1 MSRMTVKPH
10 TADSDPAWDWNQL
23 ASLGEQLR
31 NENSF
36 TAQRDRILSMT
47 ARLISGRVD
56 VWLNES
62 IFRLPDWED
71 GKVFPPQPPLAG
83 MKRAIKT
90 GKLQTQNKI
99 KTKAAAGVTF
109 ASVPLEYQ
117 GLTLGVLQITRGK
130 GQVFSTAELTLL
142 PELAQMIAVSLFT
155 SHRAEV
161 EQFRLRQLNLVREVS
176 TQIANVLDVDEL
188 SARVTSLIQKTFNYY
203 YVAIFTLEQNSSALR
218 FRSSAV
224 ALRKGGIR
232 SGILE
237 GRNASIALEV
247 ETGQGL
253 IGEAVRTGQQII
265 CDDVRAD
272 VRFRFID
279 SLPETKSEVV
289 IPLKIEERVL
299 GVLDVQSNQFRAFHP
314 NDILVLHA
322 LADNIARAVDGAH
335 LYSSLRR
342 RADQLTLMSEVS
354 KSVTSTLNLSE
365 LMREAAALIHD
376 KFGYPYVSL
385 FTVHNNRR
393 LIVYEAGS
401 GRRSKKLEGFTLPLD
416 NPEGILSWTARHG
429 RTVLAN
435 DVSRDDRYL
444 PSLLPPKNTRS
455 EICVPLIFNDE
466 VLGLLDIQSDKLNAF
481 TENDQ
486 IMFESVADTMA
497 AAIRN
502 ADLYRSEQWRR
513 QVADSFREVAGLVS
527 DNAGV
532 DEVLETILSELARNL
547 PIDISAVWLLQDG
560 DLCLSAVHGADAGQL
575 ESVCISNPEAIYAMA
590 DALMSDVPIIR
601 RADEP
606 LWPSGLS
613 AGYDSSYSSIAAPLR
628 VGDRPL
634 GVLTLAHHTSG
645 RYGHEAQAI
654 TATFSSYAAV
664 AIENARLY
672 DSAQEQAYASAALL
686 QVAQAVVSLNDVDEI
701 LGTIT
706 RIMPILVGVHR
717 VALYRWHVSR
727 NSFIATHEYGFS
739 ENEET
744 DLTEKEF
751 VPGEFPVLD
760 HAFEQNRMFIQPLNP
775 KSTPRSWLKIRPE
788 AQGEADVVNAGR
800 LLMAVPLSIKNDLFG
815 VMLIEE
821 AENGRRFRSR
831 RIEIINGIAQ
841 QAALAIQNDLLQL
854 EMVVRER
861 LETEVQLARSIQ
873 QTFIPQTLPVN
884 GAWQFAARWRTARQ
898 VGGDFYDVIELPNG
912 NFGLFIA
919 DVSDKGMPAA
929 LFMALTRTLVRAAV
943 HEMDSPAAVLQR
955 VNDQLLP
962 DTQQG
967 MFVTAVYGVL
977 DTKLGTFTYV
987 NAGHN
992 PPFWVKGNADSAT
1005 GSGRRI
1011 EKLTRT
1017 AVALGV
1023 IEQPVMREGMISL
1036 EVGDN
1041 LLLYTDGLTE
1051 AFSPAGN
1058 LFGDSRLMDALFSIQ
1073 EHTADEVLIVVE
1085 ERLNEFI
1092 ETVPL
1097 GDDLTMLSVKR
1108 L

>member
-1 MSRMTVKPH
+1 MNTASRTSQRPEL
-10 TADSDPAWDWNQL
+10 WDWRQL

-31 NENSF
+31 KENSF
-36 TAQRDRILSMT
+36 SAQRDRIVTMT
-47 ARLISGRVD
+47 ARLISGKVD

-71 GKVFPPQPPLAG
+71 GKVFPAQPALDG
-83 MKRAIKT
+83 MKRAIRT
-90 GKLQTQNKI
+90 GKLFIQNKP
-99 KTKAAAGVTF
+99 KTRSASRPTF
-109 ASVPLEYQ
+109 ASVPLENQ
-117 GLTLGVLQITRGK
+117 GLTLGAIQITRRK
-130 GQVFSTAELTLL
+130 GTVFSGEELNLIQ
-142 PELAQMIAVSLFT
+142 ELAQMISMSLFT

-176 TQIANVLDVDEL
+176 TQIANVLNVDEL
-188 SARVTSLIQKTFNYY
+188 SARVTQLIQKTFNYY
-203 YVAIFTLEQNSSALR
+203 YVAIFTLETNSTALR

-224 ALRKGGIR
+224 VPRKGR
-232 SGILE
+232 KK
-237 GRNASIALEV
+237 ASIALEV
-247 ETGQGL
+247 EAGQGL
-253 IGEAVRTGQQII
+253 IGEAVLFGKQIV

-272 VRFRFID
+272 SRYRFID
-279 SLPETKSEVV
+279 SLPETFSEVV
-289 IPLKIEERVL
+289 IPLKIEDRVL
-299 GVLDVQSNQFRAFHP
+299 GVLDVQSNQLKAFHP
-314 NDILVLHA
+314 NDLLILQA

-335 LYSSLRR
+335 LYSRLRR
-342 RADQLTLMSEVS
+342 RADQLTLVSEVG
-354 KSVTSTLNLSE
+354 KSVTSTLDLSQ
-365 LMREAAALIHD
+365 LMHDAAALIHD
-376 KFGYPYVSL
+376 KFGYPHVSL

-401 GRRSKKLEGFTLPLD
+401 GKRTKKLEGFTLPLD
-416 NPEGILSWTARHG
+416 DPEGIMPWTARHG

-435 DVSRDDRYL
+435 DVSKDDRYL
-444 PSLLPPKNTRS
+444 PSSLPPKNTKS

-466 VLGLLDIQSDKLNAF
+466 VVGLLDIQSDKLNAF
-481 TENDQ
+481 TQDDQ
-486 IMFESVADTMA
+486 MMFESVGDTMA

-513 QVADSFREVAGLVS
+513 QVSDSLREVAGLVS
-527 DNAGV
+527 DNVGV
-532 DEVLETILSELARNL
+532 DEVLETILSELDRNL

-560 DLCLSAVHGADAGQL
+560 DLCLSAVHGTDAGQL
-575 ESVCISNPEAIYAMA
+575 ESVCISNPDSIYSMA

-601 RADEP
+601 RSDEP

-613 AGYDSSYSSIAAPLR
+613 AGYDSDYSSIAAPLR

-654 TATFSSYAAV
+654 TTTFASYAAV

-706 RIMPILVGVHR
+706 RIMPILVGVNR
-717 VALYRWHVSR
+717 VALYRWDLAR
-727 NSFIATHEYGFS
+727 NIFIATHEYGFS

-751 VPGEFPVLD
+751 VLGEFPLLD
-760 HAFEQNRMFIQPLNP
+760 SAYEQNRMLIQALKP
-775 KSTPRSWLKIRPE
+775 KATPRSWLKIQPE
-788 AQGEADVVNAGR
+788 AGSEADVVNADR

-815 VMLIEE
+815 VILIEE

-841 QAALAIQNDLLQL
+841 QAALAIQNDLLQQ

-873 QTFIPQTLPVN
+873 QTFIPQSLPLHD
-884 GAWQFAARWRTARQ
+884 AWQFAARWRTARQ

-943 HEMDSPAAVLQR
+943 HEMDSPADVLRR

-977 DTKLGTFTYV
+977 NTTLGTFTYV

-992 PPFWVKGNADSAT
+992 PPFWVKGN
-1005 GSGRRI
+1005 GQI

-1023 IEQPVMREGMISL
+1023 IEQPTMREGTISL

-1051 AFSPAGN
+1051 AFSPDGN

>member
-1 MSRMTVKPH
+1 MAVMTRTEHPE
-10 TADSDPAWDWNQL
+10 SWDWNQL

-31 NENSF
+31 NEDSLS
-36 TAQRDRILSMT
+36 AQRDRIVAMT
-47 ARLISGRVD
+47 SRLIKGRVD
-56 VWLNES
+56 VWLNENV
-62 IFRLPDWED
+62 FRLPDWED
-71 GKVFPPQPPLAG
+71 GRVFSAQPTLDG
-83 MKRAIKT
+83 MKRAIKA
-90 GKLQTQNKI
+90 GKLYTKQTASRG
-99 KTKAAAGVTF
+99 TVAGI
-109 ASVPLEYQ
+109 PLEDH
-117 GLTLGVLQITRGK
+117 GITLGALQITRPK
-130 GQVFSTAELTLL
+130 GPAFSTEELNLL
-142 PELAQMIAVSLFT
+142 QGIEQIVAMSLFA

-188 SARVTSLIQKTFNYY
+188 AARVTKLIQKTFNYY
-203 YVAIFTLEQNSSALR
+203 YVAIFTLESTSNALS

-224 ALRKGGIR
+224 APRKGR
-232 SGILE
+232 KK
-237 GRNASIALEV
+237 ASIALEV

-253 IGEAVRTGQQII
+253 IGEAALHGQQIV
-265 CDDVRAD
+265 CDDVHAD
-272 VRFRFID
+272 ARYRFID

-289 IPLKIEERVL
+289 IPLKIEDRVL
-299 GVLDVQSNQFRAFHP
+299 GILDVQSNQLKAFHP

-322 LADNIARAVDGAH
+322 LADNIARAVDGAR
-335 LYSSLRR
+335 LYSRLRR
-342 RADQLTLMSEVS
+342 RADQLTLVSEVS
-354 KSVTSTLNLSE
+354 KSVTSTLNLSTI
-365 LMREAAALIHD
+365 MREAANLIHD
-376 KFGYPYVSL
+376 KFGYPHVSL
-385 FTVHNNRR
+385 FTVHPNRR
-393 LIVYEAGS
+393 IIAYEAGS
-401 GRRSKKLEGFTLPLD
+401 GKRSKKLEGFTISLD
-416 NPEGILSWTARHG
+416 NTKGIMVWTARLG
-429 RTVLAN
+429 RTILVN
-435 DVSRDDRYL
+435 DVTLDDRYI
-444 PSLLPPKNTRS
+444 PSPLPPKNTRS
-455 EICVPLIFNDE
+455 ELCVPLLFNDK
-466 VLGLLDIQSDKLNAF
+466 VVGLLDIQSDKVNAF
-481 TENDQ
+481 TEDDQ
-486 IMFESVADTMA
+486 IMFEAVADTMA

-513 QVADSFREVAGLVS
+513 QVSDSLREVAGLVS
-527 DNAGV
+527 DNVGV
-532 DEVLETILSELARNL
+532 DEVLETILSELDRNL

-560 DLCLSAVHGADAGQL
+560 DLCLSAVHGTDASQL
-575 ESVCISNPEAIYAMA
+575 ESVCISNPDSIYSMA
-590 DALMSDVPIIR
+590 DALMADVPIIR
-601 RADEP
+601 RPDDP
-606 LWPSGLS
+606 IWPSGLS
-613 AGYDSSYSSIAAPLR
+613 AGYESDYSSIAAPLR

-654 TATFSSYAAV
+654 TTTFASYAAV

-701 LGTIT
+701 LGSIT

-717 VALYRWHVSR
+717 VALYRLDVER
-727 NSFIATHEYGFS
+727 NIFTATHEYGFS
-739 ENEET
+739 EDEESEM
-744 DLTEKEF
+744 TEKEF
-751 VPGEFPVLD
+751 ELGEFPLLD
-760 HAFEQNRMFIQPLNP
+760 AACEQNRMLIQPLKP
-775 KSTPRSWLKIRPE
+775 KAAPKSWLKIQPE
-788 AQGEADVVNAGR
+788 ADAQREADVVNAER
-800 LLMAVPLSIKNDLFG
+800 LLMAVPLSIKNDMFG

-831 RIEIINGIAQ
+831 RIEIISGIAQ
-841 QAALAIQNDLLQL
+841 QAALAIQNDLLQQ

-861 LETEVQLARSIQ
+861 LETEVQLARQIQ
-873 QTFIPQTLPVN
+873 QTFIPQFLPTHES
-884 GAWQFAARWRTARQ
+884 WQFAARWRTARQ

-919 DVSDKGMPAA
+919 DVADKGMPAA

-943 HEMDSPAAVLQR
+943 NEMNSPADVLRR

-977 DTKLGTFTYV
+977 DTTLGTFTYV

-992 PPFWVKGNADSAT
+992 PPFWVKGN
-1005 GSGRRI
+1005 GSI

-1023 IEQPVMREGMISL
+1023 MEQPSMQERTISL

-1051 AFSPAGN
+1051 AFSPDGN
-1058 LFGDSRLMDALFSIQ
+1058 LFGDSRLMDALISIQ
-1073 EHTADEVLIVVE
+1073 KHTADEVLVLVE
-1085 ERLNEFI
+1085 HRLNEFI